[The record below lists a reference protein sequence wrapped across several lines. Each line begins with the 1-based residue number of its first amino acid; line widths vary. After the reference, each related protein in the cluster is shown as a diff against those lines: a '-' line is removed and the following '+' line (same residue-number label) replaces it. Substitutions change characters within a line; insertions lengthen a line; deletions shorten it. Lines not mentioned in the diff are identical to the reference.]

1 MRKMLHVL
9 CNVSTST
16 DLQVC
21 LTGVISVPW
30 LSFRVVTVA
39 GNIPSASVDSCL
51 FPSLVVAV
59 QNGYCPEVR
68 QFSVLCL

>member
-9 CNVSTST
+9 CNMSTGT

-21 LTGVISVPW
+21 LTGVVSVPW

-39 GNIPSASVDSCL
+39 GNIPSSSVDSCL
-51 FPSLVVAV
+51 FPSLVVAL
-59 QNGYCPEVR
+59 QNGYCPEVG
-68 QFSVLCL
+68 QFYVLGL